1 MSTAP
6 IVVGVDLSRGACEA
20 VWWALVEA
28 QRREVPVLLLHAP
41 DGADAELAGAAE
53 SGLGSQLDAAQA
65 VVQTHLAHA
74 ARLAPDVDVQA
85 RIVEQSAVFALTD
98 LSREAELLVLG
109 SRGRDGFRV
118 SALGSVGQR
127 IAVHAHCPVVIVPEG
142 SPRLLNRRVV
152 AGVSAT
158 RAGGHA
164 VDFAADE
171 AALWD
176 GELVLLRARAGGE
189 GAQTVASI
197 DTAEALARVT
207 HRYPELAIEV
217 CTPAADPADA
227 IAIETRRSDLVVL
240 GCHHSD
246 DAFNCRLGG
255 VPSGVLAKA
264 DCPVVLV
271 GQQH

>member
-20 VWWALVEA
+20 VWWALIEA
-28 QRREVPVLLLHAP
+28 QRRNAPVLLLHAP

-53 SGLGSQLDAAQA
+53 SGLGSQLDAAEA

-74 ARLAPDVDVQA
+74 TQLAPDVDVQA
-85 RIVEQSAVFALTD
+85 RVVNESPVHALTD
-98 LSREAELLVLG
+98 LSRDAELLVLG

-142 SPRLLNRRVV
+142 SPRLLNRRIV

-158 RAGGHA
+158 RAGRHA

-171 AALWD
+171 ADRWG

-189 GAQTVASI
+189 EAQTVASI
-197 DTAEALARVT
+197 DTAEALARVIDR
-207 HRYPELAIEV
+207 HPELAVEI
-217 CTPAADPADA
+217 CTPAADAADA
-227 IAIETRRSDLVVL
+227 IAAETRRSDLAVL
-240 GCHHSD
+240 GCHHSED
-246 DAFNCRLGG
+246 VFNCRLGG
-255 VPSGVLAKA
+255 VPSGVLARA

>member
-1 MSTAP
+1 MTSAP

-28 QRREVPVLLLHAP
+28 QRRAAPVVLLHAP
-41 DGADAELAGAAE
+41 DGADAELAGATDN
-53 SGLGSQLDAAQA
+53 GLQSQLEAAQA

-74 ARLAPDVDVQA
+74 ARLAPEVDVQA
-85 RIVEQSAVFALTD
+85 RIVESSAVDALTE

-142 SPRLLNRRVV
+142 SPRLLNRRIV

-158 RAGGHA
+158 RAGEHA

-171 AALWD
+171 VNLWG
-176 GELVLLRARAGGE
+176 GELVLFRARGGGE
-189 GAQTVASI
+189 EAQTVASI

-207 HRYPELAIEV
+207 RRHPELAVEV
-217 CTPAADPADA
+217 CIPAADAVDA
-227 IAIETRRSDLVVL
+227 IVAETRHCDLVVL
-240 GCHHSD
+240 GCHHSE

-255 VPSGVLAKA
+255 VPSGVLAQA
-264 DCPVVLV
+264 ECPVVLV